1 MKEKLKII
9 WRSKYLSVLLVF
21 LVLFVGMIYVFF
33 DRPTVKS
40 INDLTEIKGT
50 INYIDRVLI
59 DHKKIKKNERDSVY
73 HIFLNEYPCKFQV
86 SYIKINMKN
95 VYKNYKHG
103 DNISL
108 DIANEHK
115 KNLMIP
121 NKKIR
126 CFSLKVNDKIYLKKE
141 TGVRAFGKG
150 YAALGFMIFAFISFL
165 FTLRYILKN
174 KI

>member
-59 DHKKIKKNERDSVY
+59 DHKKIKKMSVIPFI
-73 HIFLNEYPCKFQV
+73 IFF
-86 SYIKINMKN
+86 
-95 VYKNYKHG
+95 
-103 DNISL
+103 
-108 DIANEHK
+108 
-115 KNLMIP
+115 LMSIP
-121 NKKIR
+121 
-126 CFSLKVNDKIYLKKE
+126 VNFKLAI
-141 TGVRAFGKG
+141 
-150 YAALGFMIFAFISFL
+150 
-165 FTLRYILKN
+165 
-174 KI
+174 